1 MSVLDALKASVAEE
15 LKFKADRVKEIING
29 AVQARTAAHIVIM
42 SYPLL
47 PDPLAIA
54 SELARRRNRP

>member
-29 AVQARTAAHIVIM
+29 AVQVNLKSHK
-42 SYPLL
+42 P
-47 PDPLAIA
+47 
-54 SELARRRNRP
+54 